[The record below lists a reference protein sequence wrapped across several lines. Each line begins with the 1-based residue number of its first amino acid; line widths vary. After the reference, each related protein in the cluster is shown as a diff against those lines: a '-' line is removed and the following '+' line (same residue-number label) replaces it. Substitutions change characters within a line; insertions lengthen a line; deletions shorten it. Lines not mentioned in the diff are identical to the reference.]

1 MRIATKNTLWV
12 RDFHPRMIGHRTRT
26 SRGAPMMDNFRRID
40 STQPKG
46 LQSPYSRLQE
56 ALTAA
61 GAEPARAEALGTEAP
76 DADLHAASEP
86 ARPGRETGSKLIV
99 GPDIKLKGA
108 EITDCDTLVV
118 EGRVEASMDSRAIQI
133 SEHGVFVGKA
143 GIDVAEIRGR
153 FEGELTARKQLVIRA
168 SGRVSGKV
176 RYGKVAIEEGG
187 EISGDIAALPETKGP
202 GVARAAADPGRSP
215 AATAA
220 APAPAQAGVQPLP
233 SKPAW
238 TSQTGTPPQ
247 NKPGASQTGTPPQ
260 PSKPAA
266 ASQAV
271 AQPQPNKPAGT
282 SH

>member
-1 MRIATKNTLWV
+1 
-12 RDFHPRMIGHRTRT
+12 
-26 SRGAPMMDNFRRID
+26 MMDNFRRRDI
-40 STQPKG
+40 SQPKG

-61 GAEPARAEALGTEAP
+61 GAEPARPEALGTEAP
-76 DADLHAASEP
+76 SADLHAAAEP

-187 EISGDIAALPETKGP
+187 EISGDIAALPEAKGA
-202 GVARAAADPGRSP
+202 GVSRAAADPARSS
-215 AATAA
+215 AAT
-220 APAPAQAGVQPLP
+220 PAVAQAGAQPLP

-238 TSQTGTPPQ
+238 TSQTGAQ
-247 NKPGASQTGTPPQ
+247 PQ
-260 PSKPAA
+260 PSKPAG
-266 ASQAV
+266 ASQAS
-271 AQPQPNKPAGT
+271 AQPQPGKPAGA

>member
-1 MRIATKNTLWV
+1 ML
-12 RDFHPRMIGHRTRT
+12 
-26 SRGAPMMDNFRRID
+26 DNFRRRD
-40 STQPKG
+40 VLQSAR

-56 ALTAA
+56 ALSAA
-61 GAEPARAEALGTEAP
+61 GDEPEKAEAFGIEAP
-76 DADLHAASEP
+76 KAELRGGAESS
-86 ARPGRETGSKLIV
+86 RSSGETVSKLIV

-168 SGRVSGKV
+168 TGKVSGKV

-187 EISGDIAALPETKGP
+187 EISGDIAALQETQGS
-202 GVARAAADPGRSP
+202 GVARAAGRSH
-215 AATAA
+215 AA
-220 APAPAQAGVQPLP
+220 APAVPAQAQAGVQALP
-233 SKPAW
+233 GKPAW
-238 TSQTGTPPQ
+238 TAQAGTQ
-247 NKPGASQTGTPPQ
+247 PQ

-266 ASQAV
+266 APQAG
-271 AQPQPNKPAGT
+271 AQPQPSKPAGA

>member
-1 MRIATKNTLWV
+1 ME
-12 RDFHPRMIGHRTRT
+12 
-26 SRGAPMMDNFRRID
+26 APNAD
-40 STQPKG
+40 SHD
-46 LQSPYSRLQE
+46 
-56 ALTAA
+56 A
-61 GAEPARAEALGTEAP
+61 AEPT
-76 DADLHAASEP
+76 
-86 ARPGRETGSKLIV
+86 RPGRETGSKLIV

-168 SGRVSGKV
+168 TGRVSGKV

-187 EISGDIAALPETKGP
+187 EISGDIAALPDTQGS
-202 GVARAAADPGRSP
+202 GVARSGRSP
-215 AATAA
+215 AAT
-220 APAPAQAGVQPLP
+220 PAVPAQAQAGVQPLP

-238 TSQTGTPPQ
+238 TVQSGTQPQ
-247 NKPGASQTGTPPQ
+247 Q
-260 PSKPAA
+260 PTKPAA
-266 ASQAV
+266 ASQAG
-271 AQPQPNKPAGT
+271 AQPQPSKPAGA